1 MATEISTDAKTTTFQ
16 VDGKIIT
23 ARTGRLAKQASGAVE
38 IRCGDTQLLVSC
50 TESKNVREGIDYFPL
65 LVDYEEKLYS
75 VGRVPG
81 SFTRREGKPTDKA
94 ILVSRLIDRP
104 IRPLFK
110 EGYKQDVM
118 IVATCMSADQENPP
132 DTLAMLGA
140 SIAIELAG
148 LPFAGPIGAVRV
160 GRVKG
165 KLVAN
170 PTYEQMAESDMD
182 IVIAG
187 TESSIM
193 MVEAG
198 CQIVTE
204 TDVLAAID
212 YGHRVIK
219 QQVEVQK
226 DFCRHLGIQ
235 KREFQ
240 PAPKDPE
247 LEALIREKATDK
259 LKESM
264 NGVTDK
270 VLRSQ
275 LVAEAEA
282 AVVEAI
288 AGLAE
293 DHSLRTHSGGTIG
306 AYLEEYEAQLMREQV
321 LSTGR
326 RADGRR
332 CDEIRPITVE
342 VGLLARAHGS
352 GLFTRGTTQALSI
365 ATLGTGM
372 DAQRL
377 DSVDPQKEKRY
388 MHHYNFPSY
397 SVGEVKPNRGPGRR
411 EIGHGALAERAI
423 MAVLPSAE
431 EFPYVIRVVSEI
443 LESNGSTSM
452 ASTCGSSLALADA
465 GVPIKQTVGG
475 IAMGLILEGDR
486 FAILSDIQGLEDF
499 LGDMDFKVAGTKDGI
514 TALQMDIKIEGISL
528 EIMRVAL
535 DQAKRGRM
543 FIIDKMEAVL
553 PAPRAELS
561 RWAPRIISIQIDPE
575 DIGTVI
581 GPGGKVIRRIIE
593 ETGAT
598 IDIQDDGTVLIASVE
613 SVGGEA
619 ARDWIV
625 RMLKRIEVGG
635 LYSGRVT
642 RIIPVGAFVEV
653 LPGKEGMVHISQLEN
668 RRVEKVEDSVSVGQ
682 RVVVKV
688 REIDDR
694 GRVNL
699 TIKGVS
705 SDERA
710 EMERSL
716 GVPIGSMQVGS
727 PSDASSGGEGGGER
741 REREGG
747 ERGERGG
754 RDRDRGRDRERGERG
769 GRDRDRGRDREFD

>member
-1 MATEISTDAKTTTFQ
+1 MMVVETDAKQ
-16 VDGKIIT
+16 VKFELDGKEISL
-23 ARTGRLAKQASGAVE
+23 RTGRMAKQATGAVE
-38 IRCGDTQLLVSC
+38 VQCGDTFLLVSA
-50 TESKNVREGIDYFPL
+50 TESKQPREGIDFFPL
-65 LVDYEEKLYS
+65 LVDFEEKLYS

-110 EGYKQDVM
+110 EGYKNDVM
-118 IVATCMSADQENPP
+118 IVATCMSSDQENPP

-140 SIAIELAG
+140 SAALELAG
-148 LPFAGPIGAVRV
+148 VPFAGPIGAVRV
-160 GRVKG
+160 GRIKG
-165 KLVAN
+165 TAKMIIN
-170 PTYEQMAESDMD
+170 PTYEQIAESDLD

-187 TESSIM
+187 TDSSIM

-198 CQIVTE
+198 CQMVSE
-204 TDVLAAID
+204 RDVLAAID
-212 YGHRVIK
+212 AGHQAIRK
-219 QQVEVQK
+219 QIEVQK
-226 DFCRHLGIQ
+226 NWMRELGVQ
-235 KREFQ
+235 KREFVPPQ
-240 PAPKDPE
+240 KNEE
-247 LEALIREKATDK
+247 LRDLIREQATEK
-259 LKESM
+259 LKASM

-270 VLRSQ
+270 LVRGQ
-275 LVAEAEA
+275 LVDEAEE
-282 AVVEAI
+282 AVLNKI
-288 AGLAE
+288 AEYPE
-293 DHSLRTHSGGTIG
+293 DHPLRQLKGGDI
-306 AYLEEYEAQLMREQV
+306 AYALEEYEAELMRAQV
-321 LSTGR
+321 LDTGV

-332 CDEIRPITVE
+332 TDEIRPITVQ
-342 VGLLARAHGS
+342 VGVLPRAHGS
-352 GLFTRGTTQALSI
+352 GLFTRGSTQVLSV

-377 DSVDPQKEKRY
+377 DSVDPVKEKKY

-423 MAVLPSAE
+423 VSALPTAE
-431 EFPYVIRVVSEI
+431 EFPYVLRVVSEV

-452 ASTCGSSLALADA
+452 ASTCGSSLALMDA
-465 GVPIKQTVGG
+465 GVPLKQTIGG

-499 LGDMDFKVAGTKDGI
+499 LGDMDFKVAGTRDGI

-535 DQAKRGRM
+535 EQARRGRVH
-543 FIIDKMEAVL
+543 IIDKMEEVL
-553 PAPRAELS
+553 QAPRPQLS
-561 RWAPRIISIQIDPE
+561 KWAPRILTIHIEQDE
-575 DIGTVI
+575 IGTVI
-581 GPGGKVIRRIIE
+581 GPGGKNIRRIIE

-613 SVGGEA
+613 SAGGEA

-625 RMLKRIEVGG
+625 RMLRKVQVGAV
-635 LYSGRVT
+635 YSGRVT

-705 SDERA
+705 PEEKATAEKEAGITSDN
-710 EMERSL
+710 
-716 GVPIGSMQVGS
+716 
-727 PSDASSGGEGGGER
+727 
-741 REREGG
+741 
-747 ERGERGG
+747 
-754 RDRDRGRDRERGERG
+754 
-769 GRDRDRGRDREFD
+769 